1 MKRALLA
8 ATAALGLWG
17 LAAPAQAFCG
27 FYVAKADAKLFNKA
41 SKVVVAR
48 SGERTVVTMAS
59 DYQGDPKEFAVV
71 VPVPSVIKK
80 QQVHITDNALVDHVD
95 AYSAPRL
102 VEYHDPDPCNSF
114 VSTGMIG
121 FGGVPPASRL
131 RLAGGAVAKS
141 LGVTIEAEYSVGEY
155 DIQIL
160 SAQQSDGLETFLV
173 EGGYKLPP
181 GAAAVLGS
189 YLKQDMK
196 FFVAKVNL
204 EAKEK
209 LGTTYLRPIQVA
221 YETHKFMLPIRL
233 GTVNADG
240 PQELFVFMLTEKGRV
255 ETTNYRTVRIPS
267 DVDVPLYTRAEFPTF
282 YRAMFDTQVTRDD
295 MRAVYLE
302 YAWNM
307 GWCDPCAADPIPN
320 DKLVE
325 LGAFWLQPP
334 TELIPPEQPPQPA
347 PDTGQGPDPWA
358 NTPWAR
364 NGSKPK
370 MPPPRPPVLGRPMPM
385 AQQVFITRLHVRY
398 DASRFPED
406 LMFQETADISNFQG
420 RYVLNHPYTGPSKC
434 EAMVG
439 YRKSLRDRFESEA
452 GNLARLT
459 GWDIAAIRA
468 RMEKSGQS
476 FAAVRDEDWK
486 PAVNDGGKAWYEEM
500 WQGRK

>member
-8 ATAALGLWG
+8 ATAALGLIG

-41 SKVVVAR
+41 SKVVVTR

-80 QQVHITDNALVDHVD
+80 QQVHITENALVDHVD

-102 VEYHDPDPCNSF
+102 VEYFDPDPCRPMF
-114 VSTGMIG
+114 PMTAALPRDGT
-121 FGGVPPASRL
+121 
-131 RLAGGAVAKS
+131 RLAKAAAPGAGRAKA

-160 SAQQSDGLETFLV
+160 SATQSDGLETFLI
-173 EGGYKLPP
+173 ESGYKLPP
-181 GAAAVLGS
+181 GASAVLGS

-204 EAKEK
+204 KAKEK

-240 PQELFVFMLTEKGRV
+240 PQELFIFMLTEKGRV
-255 ETTNYRTVRIPS
+255 ETTNYRTIRIPS
-267 DVDVPLYTRAEFPTF
+267 NLDVPLYTKKEFAPF
-282 YRAMFDTQVTRDD
+282 YRAMFDTQVKKDD

-320 DKLVE
+320 AKLVE
-325 LGAFWLQPP
+325 LGAFWLAGEASTPTPP
-334 TELIPPEQPPQPA
+334 AARSVPPGRPP
-347 PDTGQGPDPWA
+347 
-358 NTPWAR
+358 R
-364 NGSKPK
+364 I
-370 MPPPRPPVLGRPMPM
+370 MPPMGQK
-385 AQQVFITRLHVRY
+385 AFITRLHVRY
-398 DASRFPED
+398 DSAHFPED
-406 LMFQETADISNFQG
+406 LMFQETADASNFQG
-420 RYVLNHPYTGPSKC
+420 RYVLRHPYTGPSKC
-434 EAMVG
+434 EAMKG
-439 YRKSLRDRFESEA
+439 YRQSLRTRFETEA
-452 GNLARLT
+452 GNLAKLT
-459 GWDIAAIRA
+459 GWDIAEIRGK
-468 RMEKSGQS
+468 MEKNGQS
-476 FAAVRDEDWK
+476 FAEPRDDDTGAPPAANKDGDK
-486 PAVNDGGKAWYEEM
+486 PWYEKM
-500 WQGRK
+500 WQEKAEKKRKN

>member
-1 MKRALLA
+1 MKRTVLA

-80 QQVHITDNALVDHVD
+80 QQVHITENALVDHVD

-102 VEYHDPDPCNSF
+102 VEYFDPDPCHPIFPMSA
-114 VSTGMIG
+114 V
-121 FGGVPPASRL
+121 
-131 RLAGGAVAKS
+131 GGARDGARVAKAAAPATRAKA

-160 SAQQSDGLETFLV
+160 SAKQSDGLETFLV
-173 EGGYKLPP
+173 ESGYKLPP
-181 GAAAVLGS
+181 GASSVLGS

-204 EAKEK
+204 KAKEK

-255 ETTNYRTVRIPS
+255 ETTNYRTIKIPS
-267 DVDVPLYTRAEFPTF
+267 NMDVPLYTKKEFAPF
-282 YRAMFDTQVTRDD
+282 YRAMFDTQVTKDD

-320 DKLVE
+320 AKLVE
-325 LGAFWLQPP
+325 LGAFWLASEATQ
-334 TELIPPEQPPQPA
+334 QPA
-347 PDTGQGPDPWA
+347 PVP
-358 NTPWAR
+358 R
-364 NGSKPK
+364 SGSSSRR
-370 MPPPRPPVLGRPMPM
+370 PPGIMPRPVPPMGQK
-385 AQQVFITRLHVRY
+385 AFITRLHVRY
-398 DASRFPED
+398 DAAHFPED
-406 LMFQETADISNFQG
+406 LMFQETADSSNFQG
-420 RYVLNHPYTGPSKC
+420 RYVLRHPYTGPSKC
-434 EAMVG
+434 EALKG
-439 YRKSLRDRFESEA
+439 YRQSLRTRFETEA
-452 GNLARLT
+452 GNLAKLT
-459 GWDIAAIRA
+459 GWDIAEIRTK
-468 RMEKSGQS
+468 MEKNGQS
-476 FAAVRDEDWK
+476 FAEPKDDDLVK
-486 PAVNDGGKAWYEEM
+486 PADKDGEKPWYEKM
-500 WQGRK
+500 WQEKAEKKRKM